1 MANPPDDL
9 QTGLD
14 RGHAALAI
22 GELEL
27 AAAAFAEATAAH
39 PASAEAWHAL
49 AMVQLRLGQARAA
62 IGSASMATDLEPNEL
77 LYWTAL
83 SQAFV
88 REGLIAEAEDAK
100 GKARIL
106 GLGGKVRR
114 ERDGPKSGAEGDEN
128 GS

>member
-1 MANPPDDL
+1 MSGAAADPQD
-9 QTGLD
+9 GLD
-14 RGHAALAI
+14 QGHAHLAV
-22 GELEL
+22 GELDQ
-27 AAAAFAEATAAH
+27 AAAAFAAVTAAH
-39 PASAEAWHAL
+39 PQLAEGWHAL
-49 AMVQLRLGQARAA
+49 AMVQLRLGHTRAA

-106 GLGGKVRR
+106 SLGGKIRR
-114 ERDGPKSGAEGDEN
+114 DAE
-128 GS
+128 